1 MTEARVA
8 LITGGSRGIGRACTL
23 ALGAAGRKVAFCYGR
38 DAEGAKTTLA
48 ELEAIGVTDALAVQA
63 DVSDPEAVDTAF
75 SRVEEEL
82 GPVTILVNNAG
93 ITRDTLLMRMT
104 PSDWDDVIRTN
115 LSGAFN
121 TIQRATRGLM
131 KARFGRIVNMGSVN
145 GQIGAAGQANYA
157 AAKAG
162 LVGLTRSV
170 ARELAT
176 RGVTANVV
184 APGPIDTAMLAELN
198 DEFRA
203 KAEAHVP
210 MQRFGTPEEVAA
222 TVAFLTSDA
231 ASYITGAII
240 PVDGGLGMG
249 H

>member
-1 MTEARVA
+1 MTESRIA
-8 LITGGSRGIGRACTL
+8 LVTGGSRGIGRACAV
-23 ALGAAGRKVAFCYGR
+23 ALGSAGRKVAFCYGS
-38 DAEGAKTTLA
+38 DTEGAQATLV
-48 ELEAIGVTDALAVQA
+48 ELKAVGVDDAIAVQA
-63 DVSDPEAVDTAF
+63 DVCDPAAVDAVFT
-75 SRVEEEL
+75 RVEAEL

-93 ITRDTLLMRMT
+93 ITRDTLLMRMSPT
-104 PSDWDDVIRTN
+104 DWDDVIRTN
-115 LSGAFN
+115 LGGAFN

-131 KARFGRIVNMGSVN
+131 KARFGRIINMGSVN

-210 MQRFGTPEEVAA
+210 MQRFGTPEEVAS
-222 TVAFLTSDA
+222 TVAFLTSEA